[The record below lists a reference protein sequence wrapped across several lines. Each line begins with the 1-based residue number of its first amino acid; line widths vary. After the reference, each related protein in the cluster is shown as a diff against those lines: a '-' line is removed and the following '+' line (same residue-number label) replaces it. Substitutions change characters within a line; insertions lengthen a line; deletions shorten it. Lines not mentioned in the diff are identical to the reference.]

1 MAALVLVLMVPV
13 GVGALVGVSAGLM
26 GVLVPVMA
34 VGTTFVAMLVV
45 MLIFAVATHI
55 GLTSFLILVVIISLR
70 AFAVNGSSV
79 SISI

>member
-1 MAALVLVLMVPV
+1 VLM
-13 GVGALVGVSAGLM
+13 LV
-26 GVLVPVMA
+26 
-34 VGTTFVAMLVV
+34 FV
-45 MLIFAVATHI
+45 VATHI